1 MVCICTPASQ
11 GHGIVVHNHL
21 SHPTLYVTRPSAS
34 VPKTINDL
42 MLVALSAH
50 VTIYLLIS
58 KPMMTTSHTFSKIQ
72 HHQLTVRQVLF
83 TGCSRFQGGGLA

>member
-1 MVCICTPASQ
+1 LINSYHNGYFHYNFCHPVTSMVCICIPASQ

-21 SHPTLYVTRPSAS
+21 SRPILYVTRPSAS

-50 VTIYLLIS
+50 VTIYLLTS
-58 KPMMTTSHTFSKIQ
+58 KPMMITSHTF
-72 HHQLTVRQVLF
+72 R
-83 TGCSRFQGGGLA
+83 